1 MKNLALTSAIIAT
14 LACLSG
20 PASAADIYA
29 GNGIGFSNGNVN
41 PATGASPTGP
51 WVANIIFNKNDL
63 KANAVTTVKTGDDIT
78 HKRQRADA
86 AKNGNTQVMPKLKS
100 MSWCDDGVK
109 SLMSS
114 TPESGKC
121 YGWSMHSRWIVL
133 DLNALK
139 KAGLTNVWVS
149 ITAKKYDD
157 GTASEVDSTGK
168 SLPSDDDLV
177 PALTV
182 FQGRQDEGVHLHWF
196 PSQFQQ
202 MSDFWAWKLTPFTGG
217 ATQSTGWST
226 AYMASGS
233 LDSANVMGRVKLKA
247 DGQNYLTVAVGGDAK
262 HATAAEKHD
271 VNFQLDVVVSK
282 TKPSSGGGSSS
293 GAKFDKCGCEVG
305 KTQWHAS
312 MNHCMAIDLCEPI
325 AGTDDQC
332 KTPAMCEKDGG
343 R

>member
-1 MKNLALTSAIIAT
+1 MKNLTLTSAMIVV

-20 PASAADIYA
+20 TANAAEVHA

-41 PATGASPTGP
+41 PTTGASPTGP
-51 WVANIIFNKNDL
+51 WVANIIFDKNDL
-63 KANAVTTVKTGDDIT
+63 KANALTVVKTGDNLT
-78 HKRQRADA
+78 HPRQAADA
-86 AKNGNTQVMPKLKS
+86 AKNGNSQVMPTLKS
-100 MSWCDDGVK
+100 MSWCDDGAK

-114 TPESGKC
+114 TPSSGC

-133 DLNALK
+133 DLNALQ

-149 ITAKKYDD
+149 MTAKRYNDND
-157 GTASEVDSTGK
+157 AVAT
-168 SLPSDDDLV
+168 DDDLV

-182 FQGRQDEGVHLHWF
+182 FQGRQDVGIHLHWF

-202 MSDFWAWKLTPFTGG
+202 MADFWAWKLTPFTGG
-217 ATQSTGWST
+217 TTQSNGWATG
-226 AYMASGS
+226 YMASGS
-233 LDSANVMGRVKLKA
+233 LDSANVTGRVKLKA
-247 DGQNYLTVAVGGDAK
+247 GGQNYLTLVVGGDAK

-271 VNFQLDVVVSK
+271 VNFQLDVKLSK
-282 TKPSSGGGSSS
+282 TKPKSSTDNSGG
-293 GAKFDKCGCEVG
+293 AKIDKCGCEIG
-305 KTQWHAS
+305 KTQWHPS

-332 KTPAMCEKDGG
+332 KTPAMCDRDGG

>member
-1 MKNLALTSAIIAT
+1 MKTLRFTSAMIAT

-20 PASAADIYA
+20 TASAAEVFA

-41 PATGASPTGP
+41 PTTGASPTGP
-51 WVANIIFNKNDL
+51 WVANITFDKNDL
-63 KANAVTTVKTGDDIT
+63 KASALTVVKTGDALT
-78 HKRQRADA
+78 HPRQAADA
-86 AKNGNTQVMPKLKS
+86 AKNGNTQVMPTLKS

-133 DLNALK
+133 DFNALQ

-149 ITAKKYDD
+149 MTAKRYDD
-157 GTASEVDSTGK
+157 NDGVTT
-168 SLPSDDDLV
+168 DDDLV

-182 FQGRQDEGVHLHWF
+182 FQGRQDVGIHLHWF
-196 PSQFQQ
+196 PSQLQQ
-202 MSDFWAWKLTPFTGG
+202 MADFWAWKLKPFAGG
-217 ATQSTGWST
+217 TTQSTGWST

-233 LDSANVMGRVKLKA
+233 LDSANVTGRLKLA
-247 DGQNYLTVAVGGDAK
+247 PGGQNYLTLVVGGDAK

-271 VNFQLDVVVSK
+271 VNFQLDVKLSK
-282 TKPSSGGGSSS
+282 TKPSSGGGGGSSS
-293 GAKFDKCGCEVG
+293 AKFDKCGCEVG